1 MKSKIKTKTQ
11 ISTIE
16 TTMKTFPLPVT
27 LVTSVDRNGN
37 PNIITIT
44 YVTGVNEDPPMIAI
58 AIRPEKYSNKIIKE
72 SGEFVVNVPT
82 REILSEIDYCGTFSG
97 KNVNKFEST
106 NLTPLKADK
115 VKPPIIKECPISIEC
130 KVVKVISFPSHD
142 LFVGEVVALHGDCL
156 NEKLDF
162 VLTTFL
168 DYHVIGKK
176 IGTAFKEN
184 SKLENIRK

>member
-1 MKSKIKTKTQ
+1 MKTKTQ
-11 ISTIE
+11 IKE
-16 TTMKTFPLPVT
+16 ATMKTFPLPVT
-27 LVTSVDRNGN
+27 LVTSVDGNGN

-58 AIRPEKYSNKIIKE
+58 AIRPEKYSNKIIKD

-82 REILSEIDYCGTFSG
+82 LEILSKIDYCGTFSG
-97 KNVNKFEST
+97 KDVNKFKNT
-106 NLTPLKADK
+106 NLTSVKSNK
-115 VKPPIIKECPISIEC
+115 VKPPLIKECPINIEC
-130 KVVKVISFPSHD
+130 KVTKIINLPSHD

-156 NEKLDF
+156 NKRLDF

-184 SKLENIRK
+184 QKICDYGALIDR